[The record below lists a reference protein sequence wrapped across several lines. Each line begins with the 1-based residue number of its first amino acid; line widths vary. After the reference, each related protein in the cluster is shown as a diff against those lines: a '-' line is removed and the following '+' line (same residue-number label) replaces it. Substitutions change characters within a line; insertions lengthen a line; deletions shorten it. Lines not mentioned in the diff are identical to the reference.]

1 MRDIP
6 PPSAATASQNN
17 MLQPLA
23 CSVTDQSVRDM
34 APYAP
39 PSVNIRNDRL
49 HTKGCLV
56 DRQGKIWS
64 TLVSEPEK
72 MLLNGFLC
80 QPLIMTSQ
88 MQGFDN
94 KHSRDKFFFN
104 FRDYI
109 ARQMRTAFVLGKLSG
124 LKNIN
129 KDEHVDAILK
139 SLALL
144 GTYNVYFGTLDTK
157 EHGVPY
163 NHKQCYVV
171 VIRKDSFSYLKP
183 VKYLSIERFLERRA
197 KNAKVGAGALP
208 STTPKMCT
216 TLRTMK
222 RESSDPLRE
231 DSPETVHDNLDRG
244 IYPLTPES
252 RTWQQH
258 GRNKMKIRKI
268 GFCPVPTVATT
279 THRCA
284 GQTIHLAFVDLN
296 GEFSAYH
303 FRGQL
308 EVWLSRCW

>member
-1 MRDIP
+1 
-6 PPSAATASQNN
+6 
-17 MLQPLA
+17 MLEPLA

-109 ARQMRTAFVLGKLSG
+109 ARQMRRAFILGKLSG

-144 GTYNVYFGTLDTK
+144 STYDVYFGTLNTK
-157 EHGVPY
+157 EYGV
-163 NHKQCYVV
+163 
-171 VIRKDSFSYLKP
+171 
-183 VKYLSIERFLERRA
+183 ERRA
-197 KNAKVGAGALP
+197 KNAKVGAGVLP

-216 TLRTMK
+216 TFRTMK
-222 RESSDPLRE
+222 RKSSDPLRE

-296 GEFSAYH
+296 SEFSAYH

>member
-1 MRDIP
+1 ME
-6 PPSAATASQNN
+6 
-17 MLQPLA
+17 
-23 CSVTDQSVRDM
+23 
-34 APYAP
+34 PYAP
-39 PSVNIRNDRL
+39 PPLKIRNKRL
-49 HTKGCLV
+49 KTKRYLV
-56 DRQGKIWS
+56 GRQGKIWG
-64 TLVSEPEK
+64 TLVLEPGK
-72 MLLNGFLC
+72 VIQIGFPC
-80 QPLIMTSQ
+80 QPLIMAGQ
-88 MQGFDN
+88 MQGFDD
-94 KHSRDKFFFN
+94 KRSRGKFFFN
-104 FRDYI
+104 VRDYI
-109 ARQMRTAFVLGKLSG
+109 ARQMRRAFILGNVSG

-129 KDEHVDAILK
+129 KDEQVDAILK

-144 GTYNVYFGTLDTK
+144 GTYNVYFGTLNTK

-163 NHKQCYVV
+163 NHKRCYVV

-183 VKYLSIERFLERRA
+183 VKYPSIERFLERRA

-208 STTPKMCT
+208 TTTPKMCT

-303 FRGQL
+303 CRGQL